1 MHASWVSSGAGGA
14 LGSDSDECSGPG
26 SAPRFDGRLFIWG
39 ESTERLGRK
48 PKGRGA
54 RGPYP
59 RHPFQATRDEV
70 VVALL
75 ALAQLTR
82 NGGDQGN
89 VSGLRNMDGA
99 DRASRDPGD
108 AMAASG
114 GPGLQDG
121 LRGGRE
127 VPRTKAAKT
136 LALLPSQDGRPEPS
150 PLLLREVLPDGDRD
164 GDEAAGAAQAAEATR
179 IAAAAGTAREDLG
192 IGSVGS
198 ATSVG
203 SLGSVGS
210 VGIYQIS
217 GISLSGAD
225 AVRILAVV
233 PEDGDLRL
241 RVDGIRIVLGP
252 DFRFWMRAA
261 KLALEFLA
269 RQRLVPCIV
278 ALPGG
283 DEHRGNPG
291 AGPGARAGTGFDT
304 AAGTNAMDNSRVGA
318 GAGAAAAVTFRLS
331 ARAVASTRSGG
342 GVRVVRAEA
351 DTAKARERAGWRLA
365 LDLPADLARVREL
378 AQSMPGICRA
388 LLAPE
393 HLDGDQAEEAATP
406 EAMARMLPSR
416 DGLLQSFFDTT
427 VDETARLWLS
437 RERRRRIGSVLEGGD
452 LWLAEVALNLG
463 ASADPAVA
471 WLRALGEKRPIIE
484 WPARDVET
492 LHRAIWEW
500 LGEIGQGAPA
510 GAFRTCFRLVPPG
523 DEEYSEPAMV
533 VGCAEGYA
541 GQADRTRADRTKADG
556 GQGDRG
562 QADAGHAGEGVAD
575 AAGDANAGRAS
586 RTRQP
591 AQRPGAPHRQEPS
604 PGDDIWIVEYLLQ
617 AVDDPSL
624 VVPAARVW
632 QEKGCALEFLGRRF
646 ENPQERLLADLGRA
660 SRVFPAIEHSL
671 KLARPEACYLTTA
684 EAYSFLRE
692 VAPLL
697 EESGFGVL
705 APPWWDRA
713 KGKAARLGVRL
724 KVRTASPASPAA
736 DAAPGGS
743 HFGLDSLVEYDWQVA
758 LGDQV
763 MDKDE
768 FRRLVAL
775 KVPLVRVRGE
785 WVEIRPEDVEA
796 AIQFWDKRRKAGTA
810 TLGQALSAALQ
821 AGSGD
826 GESGL
831 PVVAVDA
838 GGRVADLIRRLSAG
852 GEKIQELAAPREF
865 VGSLRP
871 YQVRGYSWLSFLTE
885 WGIGACLA
893 DDMGLGKTIQVIA
906 LVLRA
911 KEDGTLKA
919 PVLLVCPTSVV
930 GNWRRELERF
940 APSLR
945 VMVHH
950 GVDRLSGA
958 EFAAKAAAHDVVV
971 TTYSLVYRD
980 EEHLRRLEWHGI
992 VLDEAQNIKNPD
1004 TRQSQS
1010 VRRLQAASRAAL
1022 TGTPIENR
1030 LSELW
1035 SIMDFLNPGYL
1046 GPAADFRRKFAL
1058 PIERYRDQE
1067 RAERLRRLVGPFI
1080 LRRLKTDPR
1089 VIQDL
1094 PEKQEMKVYCT
1105 LTREQ
1110 ATLYEAVVK
1119 DMLHRIE
1126 GASGMERRGAILAA
1140 LLKLKQV
1147 CNHPAQF
1154 LRDRSALDGRSG
1166 KLARLVEMLDEV
1178 GAEGNRALVFSQFAE
1193 MGAMLR
1199 DYLRGALGRE
1209 VVFLHG
1215 GVPQKARDEMVQRFQ
1230 NDPDGPP
1237 VFVLSLKAGG
1247 FGLNLT
1253 RANYV
1258 FHFDRWWN
1266 PAVENQATD
1275 RAFRIGQTQKVQV
1288 YKFICSGTLEER
1300 IDGMIESKKFL
1311 ADNVIGTGEDWITEM
1326 STDELRD
1333 LLLLRGEALADA
1345 DADGD

>member
-1 MHASWVSSGAGGA
+1 M
-14 LGSDSDECSGPG
+14 
-26 SAPRFDGRLFIWG
+26 
-39 ESTERLGRK
+39 
-48 PKGRGA
+48 
-54 RGPYP
+54 
-59 RHPFQATRDEV
+59 
-70 VVALL
+70 
-75 ALAQLTR
+75 
-82 NGGDQGN
+82 
-89 VSGLRNMDGA
+89 
-99 DRASRDPGD
+99 
-108 AMAASG
+108 
-114 GPGLQDG
+114 
-121 LRGGRE
+121 
-127 VPRTKAAKT
+127 
-136 LALLPSQDGRPEPS
+136 
-150 PLLLREVLPDGDRD
+150 
-164 GDEAAGAAQAAEATR
+164 
-179 IAAAAGTAREDLG
+179 
-192 IGSVGS
+192 
-198 ATSVG
+198 
-203 SLGSVGS
+203 
-210 VGIYQIS
+210 
-217 GISLSGAD
+217 
-225 AVRILAVV
+225 
-233 PEDGDLRL
+233 
-241 RVDGIRIVLGP
+241 
-252 DFRFWMRAA
+252 
-261 KLALEFLA
+261 
-269 RQRLVPCIV
+269 
-278 ALPGG
+278 
-283 DEHRGNPG
+283 
-291 AGPGARAGTGFDT
+291 
-304 AAGTNAMDNSRVGA
+304 
-318 GAGAAAAVTFRLS
+318 
-331 ARAVASTRSGG
+331 
-342 GVRVVRAEA
+342 
-351 DTAKARERAGWRLA
+351 RAGWRLA

-378 AQSMPGICRA
+378 AESMPGICRA
-388 LLAPE
+388 LLASE
-393 HLDGDQAEEAATP
+393 CIDRAQMEEAAAP
-406 EAMARMLPSR
+406 EAMVRMLPSG
-416 DGLLQSFFDTT
+416 DGLLRSFFDTT

-437 RERRRRIGSVLEGGD
+437 RERRRRTESMLEGGD
-452 LWLAEVALNLG
+452 LWLAEVALKLA
-463 ASADPAVA
+463 ASGNPPMA
-471 WLRALGEKRPIIE
+471 WLRALGEKRPVVE
-484 WPARDVET
+484 GPAHDVEAF
-492 LHRAIWEW
+492 HRAIWEW
-500 LGEIGQGAPA
+500 LGEIGQGTPA
-510 GAFRTCFRLVPPG
+510 GAFRTCFRLVPPE
-523 DEEYSEPAMV
+523 DT
-533 VGCAEGYA
+533 GCARPALNA
-541 GQADRTRADRTKADG
+541 GHADSAPAGTGEAGETGGIGGIDEAAETGAMHANSGNARADRG
-556 GQGDRG
+556 P
-562 QADAGHAGEGVAD
+562 
-575 AAGDANAGRAS
+575 AAGRPLPLRRGRREEPS
-586 RTRQP
+586 S
-591 AQRPGAPHRQEPS
+591 QEPS
-604 PGDDIWIVEYLLQ
+604 PGDDIWVVEYLLQ

-624 VVPAARVW
+624 VVPAAKVW
-632 QEKGCALEFLGRRF
+632 REKGRALEFLGRRF

-660 SRVFPAIEHSL
+660 SRVFPAIEDSL

-697 EESGFGVL
+697 EESGFGIL
-705 APPWWDRA
+705 APPWWDRT
-713 KGKAARLGVRL
+713 KGRAARLGVRL
-724 KVRTASPASPAA
+724 RVRGASMASMASSASSAPG
-736 DAAPGGS
+736 AAPGES
-743 HFGLDSLVEYDWQVA
+743 RFGLDSLVEYDWQVA

-763 MDKDE
+763 MGKDE

-785 WVEIRPEDVEA
+785 WVEIRPEDVDA
-796 AIQFWDKRRKAGTA
+796 AIEFWDKRRKAGTA
-810 TLGQALSAALQ
+810 TLGQALATALQ

-826 GESGL
+826 GELGL
-831 PVVAVDA
+831 PVVGVDA
-838 GGRVADLIRRLSAG
+838 DGWVAGLIQRFSDG
-852 GEKIQELAAPREF
+852 GERIQELPAPREF
-865 VGSLRP
+865 AGSLRP
-871 YQVRGYSWLSFLTE
+871 YQVRGYSWLSFLKE

-911 KEDGTLKA
+911 KEDGALGA

-930 GNWRRELERF
+930 GNWCRELERF

-958 EFAAKAAAHDVVV
+958 RFAAEAAAHDVVI

-980 EEHLRRLEWHGI
+980 EKHLRGLDWHGI
-992 VLDEAQNIKNPD
+992 VLDEAQNIKNPG
-1004 TRQSQS
+1004 TRQSRS
-1010 VRRLQAASRAAL
+1010 VRRLKAGFRAAL

-1119 DMLHRIE
+1119 DMLERIE
-1126 GASGMERRGAILAA
+1126 GTSGMERRGAILAA

-1178 GAEGNRALVFSQFAE
+1178 VAEGNRALVFSQFAE

-1230 NDPDGPP
+1230 ADPDGPP

-1275 RAFRIGQTQKVQV
+1275 RVFRIGQTQKVQV

-1326 STDELRD
+1326 SADELRD

-1345 DADGD
+1345 DSDGD